1 MRRDPAD
8 MAMKQLEKL
17 IGRDPLIRDILNP
30 SLPAPRSPGAFR
42 PAVDVWEVDDGWRV
56 VLDVPGVSRESLRV
70 RLEGHRLVVT
80 GQRAGEGLDRRAS
93 VQEREVGDFRRE
105 FLLPFQVRGDSIRAD
120 LDAGVLRIELPRSG
134 PQAERDIE
142 VKDGRPPPPGPR
154 EIPSPEAP
162 ASEG

>member
-30 SLPAPRSPGAFR
+30 SLPSPRSPGAFR
-42 PAVDVWEVDDGWRV
+42 PVVDVWEIDDGWRV
-56 VLDVPGVSRESLRV
+56 VLDVPGVSRDSLRV

-80 GQRAGEGLDRRAS
+80 GRRAAEVLEGRAS
-93 VQEREVGDFRRE
+93 VQEREVGAFRRE
-105 FLLPFQVRGDSIRAD
+105 FLLPFQVRGDAIRAD

-142 VKDGRPPPPGPR
+142 VKDGRPPPLGPR
-154 EIPSPEAP
+154 EIPAPEP
-162 ASEG
+162 PPTED